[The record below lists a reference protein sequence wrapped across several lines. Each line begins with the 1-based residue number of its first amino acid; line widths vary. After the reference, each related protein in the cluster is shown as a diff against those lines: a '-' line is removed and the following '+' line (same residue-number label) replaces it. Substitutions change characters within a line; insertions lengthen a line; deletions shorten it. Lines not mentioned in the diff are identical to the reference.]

1 MGLFSNAEQH
11 LNLAIIEIREAL
23 KLIEKMRVMFKNTPE
38 EEIENMR
45 HKLNELEKRIIWI
58 FMV

>member
-45 HKLNELEKRIIWI
+45 HKLNELEKRII
-58 FMV
+58 